1 MKING
6 LEFNA
11 ELGEILA
18 ELTAQLRINNISLL
32 AKQKETSTHYQ
43 VTCPYHSN
51 GMERRPSAGIRK
63 SDGKFHCFACGEVHE
78 LNEVISHCFGYVD
91 DVLGKFGWNWL
102 LKNFMTISVEERK
115 DVQLDFSRDNV
126 PVKGTGLVNNYIP
139 KPFVSEEQLDKYRYI
154 HPYMYKRRLT
164 DRIIKVFDIGYDKKT
179 DCITFPVR
187 DENGNCLF
195 IARRSVKGKYFNYPK
210 DVEKPLYGLWEIK
223 QDINLSGGITKAW
236 FEVVWKNFENGN
248 YFSDFPDEIIIC
260 ESMLDALTCWVYDK
274 YAIALNGLGSEY
286 QINLLNKLN
295 CRKYILATDKD
306 EKGKEARKRL
316 RQKIKGKLITEYDYN
331 SYPEHAKDIN
341 DMSKEEF
348 QNLVEIF

>member
-1 MKING
+1 MRING

-18 ELTAQLRINNISLL
+18 ELTAQLRINNIPLL

-91 DVLGKFGWNWL
+91 DVLGKFGWDWL

-115 DVQLDFSRDNV
+115 DVELDFSRSYKL
-126 PVKGTGLVNNYIP
+126 PKGGSFSNKSGFLVGNTD
-139 KPFVSEEQLDKYRYI
+139 FELVGVTEEELDKYRFI
-154 HPYMYKRRLT
+154 HPYMYKRKLT
-164 DRIIKVFDIGYDKKT
+164 DEVIELFDIGYDKET

-187 DENGNCLF
+187 DEEGNCLF
-195 IARRSVKGKYFNYPK
+195 VARRSVKRKFFNYPQ
-210 DVEKPLYGLWEIK
+210 DVEKPLYGLYELY
-223 QDINLSGGITKAW
+223 QV
-236 FEVVWKNFENGN
+236 FPRYKNMYWTENRKRAR
-248 YFSDFPDEIIIC
+248 YLPDLIIC
-260 ESMLDALTCWVYDK
+260 ESMLDALAIWSWGS
-274 YAIALNGLGSEY
+274 YAIALNGLGSEK
-286 QINLLNKLN
+286 QIERLNSLS

-348 QNLVEIF
+348 QNLIEIF

>member
-18 ELTAQLRINNISLL
+18 ELTAQLRINNIPLL

-91 DVLGKFGWNWL
+91 DVLGKFGWDWL

-115 DVQLDFSRDNV
+115 DVQLDFSRSYKLPKGGSFSNKSGFLVDN
-126 PVKGTGLVNNYIP
+126 TDFELVG
-139 KPFVSEEQLDKYRYI
+139 VTEEELDKYRFI
-154 HPYMYKRRLT
+154 HPYMYKRKLT
-164 DRIIKVFDIGYDKKT
+164 DEIIELFDIGYDKKS
-179 DCITFPVR
+179 DCITFPIT
-187 DENGNCLF
+187 DEYGNCLF
-195 IARRSVKGKYFNYPK
+195 VARRSVKGKYFNYPK
-210 DVEKPLYGLWEIK
+210 LVEKPLYGLYEI
-223 QDINLSGGITKAW
+223 GI
-236 FEVVWKNFENGN
+236 ELEG
-248 YFSDFPDEIIIC
+248 DFPGQLIIC
-260 ESMLDALTCWVYDK
+260 ESMLDALTCWVYGK
-274 YAIALNGLGSEY
+274 YAIALNGLGSEK
-286 QINLLNKLN
+286 QIERLNSLSV
-295 CRKYILATDKD
+295 RKYILATDKD

>member
-18 ELTAQLRINNISLL
+18 ELTAQLRINNIPLL
-32 AKQKETSTHYQ
+32 EKQKETSTHYQ

-91 DVLGKFGWNWL
+91 DVLGKFGWDWL

-126 PVKGTGLVNNYIP
+126 SYSANDENNRLDNNHHSE
-139 KPFVSEEQLDKYRYI
+139 FVTEEELDNYRFI
-154 HPYMYKRRLT
+154 HPYMYKRKLT
-164 DRIIKVFDIGYDKKT
+164 DEIIELFDIGWDSET

-187 DENGNCLF
+187 DEKGNCLF
-195 IARRSVKGKYFNYPK
+195 VARRSVKGKYFNYPQN
-210 DVEKPLYGLWEIK
+210 VEKPLYGLWEVGEFTINVIK
-223 QDINLSGGITKAW
+223 RYPSEL
-236 FEVVWKNFENGN
+236 
-248 YFSDFPDEIIIC
+248 IIC
-260 ESMLDALTCWVYDK
+260 ESMLDALSCWVYGK
-274 YAIALNGLGSEY
+274 FAVALNGLGSEK
-286 QINLLNKLN
+286 QIALLNSLP

-316 RQKIKGKLITEYDYN
+316 RQKIKGKLITEYDYS

-341 DMSKEEF
+341 DMSKQEF